1 MMNVRDTKVTVI
13 IIILYIYINSVF
25 VQEVQDIDVIAWMV
39 WTSEVS
45 PGEMKL

>member
-13 IIILYIYINSVF
+13 IIILYIYQQCL